1 MIVTSF
7 LEAINP
13 ASTQQGQGTYA
24 LHIMMPS
31 VLFHI
36 CPILLSHCT
45 VFIEFVPHTHTMQIA
60 LNIHFVLSHKFPK
73 EELHFITVTELKKFS
88 ENQETLKVYKRRE

>member
-7 LEAINP
+7 LKAVDP
-13 ASTQQGQGTYA
+13 ASMQQGQGTYV

-36 CPILLSHCT
+36 CPVPLSHCT
-45 VFIEFVPHTHTMQIA
+45 VFIEFLLHAHTMQIA
-60 LNIHFVLSHKFPK
+60 LNVHFVLSHKLP
-73 EELHFITVTELKKFS
+73 EEKLHF
-88 ENQETLKVYKRRE
+88 YYH